1 MNDLGTL
8 RWLVDICGAV
18 IVGLLALLWWFVR
31 RDRATVYRQIGAHG
45 SRIDTLETNM
55 TGIQQH
61 VFGSDRTSS
70 LENRLNNTLQPMRSE
85 ITTVIDRVEKL
96 TIAIARANPTMRLDD
111 IR

>member
-1 MNDLGTL
+1 MNDLETL

-31 RDRATVYRQIGAHG
+31 RDRATVYRKLGEH
-45 SRIDTLETNM
+45 STRIESLETNM

-61 VFGSDRTSS
+61 VFGSDRSTS
-70 LENRLNNTLQPMRSE
+70 LENRLNNTLQPIRTE
-85 ITTVIDRVEKL
+85 ISTVLDRVEKL

-111 IR
+111 LR